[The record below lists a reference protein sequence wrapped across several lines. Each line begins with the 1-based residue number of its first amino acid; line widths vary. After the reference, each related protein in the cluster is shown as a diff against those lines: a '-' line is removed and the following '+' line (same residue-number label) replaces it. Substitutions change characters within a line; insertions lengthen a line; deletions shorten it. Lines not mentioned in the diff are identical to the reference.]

1 MGSTYQLFG
10 RNVFEEALSQKVL
23 IKEVFAENEAA
34 SRWADTLV
42 KKYGLRMTIKPH
54 LPSALRSQ
62 SHQGIAFTCAHDF
75 YLSAKSVSFT
85 KMKRIVLCNH
95 LEDVQNLGA
104 LVRSAAAFGVD
115 LLVHEERR
123 SAELTAA
130 AVKASAGQAFRL
142 KFLKV
147 SSLGSCLSDLK
158 REGFETAALSAG
170 SSQSIYRWNPAP
182 KWAVVVGSEGAGV
195 QSSVLKSVEQ
205 ILEIPMSQGV
215 ESLNVAQAGSILL
228 SWAFS
233 GQDSR

>member
-1 MGSTYQLFG
+1 M
-10 RNVFEEALSQKVL
+10 V
-23 IKEVFAENEAA
+23 KEVFAENEAA
-34 SRWADTLV
+34 SRWVDTLL
-42 KKYGLRMTIKPH
+42 KKYGLRMSVKPH
-54 LPSALRSQ
+54 IPSAFRSQ
-62 SHQGIAFTCAHDF
+62 SHQGVAFTCDHDF
-75 YLSAKSVSFT
+75 YLSPKTVSFA
-85 KMKRIVLCNH
+85 KMNRIILCNH

-115 LLVHEERR
+115 LLVHEDRR

-142 KFLKV
+142 KFLRV
-147 SSLGSCLSDLK
+147 SSLGSCLADLK

-170 SSQSIYRWNPAP
+170 SSQSIYSWNPAP
-182 KWAVVVGSEGAGV
+182 KWAIVVGSEGAGI
-195 QSSVLKSVEQ
+195 QASVLKSVDQ
-205 ILEIPMSQGV
+205 ILEIPMSHGV